1 MEIKMGKT
9 QNVELNNMLLKTSE
23 SMKKSKRKL
32 ENTAKQ
38 MKIKKQ
44 FSKNLWNMSKAW
56 KVYTNTGLP
65 QEMRKISNKQPNH
78 YLKELEKEGQTM
90 PQISRRNGVIKI
102 REEINKIETNKQE
115 KKSLGEFPSWLSGNE
130 SD

>member
-102 REEINKIETNKQE
+102 REEINKIETKKQ
-115 KKSLGEFPSWLSGNE
+115 
-130 SD
+130 